1 MTAQLPRFCEQCGA
15 SLAEGVRFCE
25 ECGAPV
31 QALPAAEEQPSI
43 SAPVKEP
50 QPQASD
56 APAQA
61 SPGTVTPIAAPA
73 ASASADAVTWETNI
87 SLLGNPLIRKQLVIV
102 VLASGGFMAFLLS
115 FIVAATGDFYQIPMM
130 FKVSFWTTAGLAALI
145 AFVVLVF
152 FGNRMRVRF
161 TVDETGALWET
172 VDKRAI
178 TGNRLAL
185 LGAALARSPTA
196 GGAATLAAA
205 RQREFVRW
213 SDVVAAEY
221 DQRRRMITL
230 RNSWRPIM
238 LIVCTPENYNRIAAD
253 IHSRVVPKS
262 GSETPSTV
270 GPRRHP
276 VLRGL
281 GRTVLVTLA
290 AAPLFILPDF
300 LYSFDF
306 FLPLLTYLF
315 ALATV
320 WLIPLFGW
328 VVIGGAAILAI
339 QLAVI
344 GIEEFPYLWSE
355 EQAFFL
361 LAYVGLAVLVWFSW
375 RSVRGK
381 VIPPLLEG

>member
-31 QALPAAEEQPSI
+31 QPLPATEEQPPS
-43 SAPVKEP
+43 SAPDEEP
-50 QPQASD
+50 QPRS
-56 APAQA
+56 APAEVRA
-61 SPGTVTPIAAPA
+61 TSAPTD
-73 ASASADAVTWETNI
+73 ADTWETGI
-87 SLLGNPLIRKQLVIV
+87 SLLGNPLIRKQLGIV

-115 FIVAATGDFYQIPMM
+115 FIVAATGDFYQMPMM
-130 FKVSFWTTAGLAALI
+130 FKISFWTTAGLAALM

-161 TVDETGALWET
+161 TVDEAGALWET
-172 VDKRAI
+172 IDKRAI

-213 SDVVAAEY
+213 SDVALAEY
-221 DQRRRMITL
+221 DQRRSMITL

-238 LIVCTPENYNRIAAD
+238 LLVCTPENYDQIAAAV
-253 IHSRVVPKS
+253 HSRIVPKS
-262 GSETPSTV
+262 GGETPSAV

-290 AAPLFILPDF
+290 AAPLFILPGF
-300 LYSFDF
+300 LYSLDL

-328 VVIGGAAILAI
+328 VVIVGAAILAV

-344 GIEEFPYLWSE
+344 GVEEFPYLWSE
-355 EQAFFL
+355 EQVVFL

-375 RSVRGK
+375 RSLRGK
-381 VIPPLLEG
+381 VVPPLLEG

>member
-31 QALPAAEEQPSI
+31 QPLPATEELPLDSTPDEQPQPHDAQAEAPPATG
-43 SAPVKEP
+43 APVE
-50 QPQASD
+50 
-56 APAQA
+56 
-61 SPGTVTPIAAPA
+61 VLAAPA
-73 ASASADAVTWETNI
+73 PSAAVTWETAI
-87 SLLGNPLIRKQLVIV
+87 SLLGNPLIRKQLAIV
-102 VLASGGFMAFLLS
+102 VLGSGSFMAFLLS

-130 FKVSFWTTAGLAALI
+130 FKVSFWTTAGLAALM

-152 FGNRMRVRF
+152 FGNSMRVRF

-178 TGNRLAL
+178 TGNRLAI

-221 DQRRRMITL
+221 DQRRRMIIL

-238 LIVCTPENYNRIAAD
+238 LIVCTSENYDRIAAD
-253 IHSRVVPKS
+253 VHSRVVPKS
-262 GSETPSTV
+262 SGETPSAA
-270 GPRRHP
+270 GPRHHP

-281 GRTVLVTLA
+281 GRTVLITLA

-328 VVIGGAAILAI
+328 AVIGGAAILAI

-344 GIEEFPYLWSE
+344 GIEEFPYMWSE
-355 EQAFFL
+355 EQVVFL

-375 RSVRGK
+375 RSLRGK
-381 VIPPLLEG
+381 VVPPLLEG